1 MKELFLLKLG
11 EIVLKGQ
18 NRRTFE
24 DKLKANTRRRMAVF
38 GDFKVTI
45 TQSTLYVEPKTDDC
59 DLDGAWEA
67 CGTIFGIAQMCRCR
81 ACEKDLDAIFKTVV
95 EYLGD
100 ELAVQKSFK
109 VESKRSD
116 KRFPLNSIQISQ
128 EIGGRIAEE
137 FPQVAVDV
145 HNPSYVVNVEV
156 RETAAYV
163 HGPSVPGAGG
173 LPTGTGG
180 RAAVLLS
187 GGIDSPVAGYMIAKR
202 GVELECIHFFSYP
215 YTSEQA
221 KEKVLELARI
231 MTKYCGRMT
240 VDIVGFTEIQE
251 AIRDNCKEEY
261 FTIIMRRFMMRI
273 SERIARDHGAKCLVT
288 GENLGQVASQTMD
301 AMAVT
306 GAVLNMPLFCPLIGM
321 DKEEIVTIA
330 RRIGTMETSIL
341 PYEDCCTVFTPKH
354 PKTKPVLALVEAEEA
369 KMDVEGLI
377 ARAIENTEK
386 VAIRYYEPES
396 AV

>member
-1 MKELFLLKLG
+1 MKEMFLLKLG
-11 EIVLKGQ
+11 EIVLKGA

-24 DKLKANTRRRMAVF
+24 ETLKKNVRRTVSHF
-38 GDFKVTI
+38 GAFKVYI
-45 TQSTLYVEPKTDDC
+45 MQSTVYVEPQSEDC

-67 CGTIFGIAQMCRCR
+67 CGHVFGVSSMCRCR
-81 ACEKDLDAIFKTVV
+81 ACGKDLDAIYQAVV
-95 EYLGD
+95 DYLGD
-100 ELAVQKSFK
+100 ELSVQKSFK

-116 KRFPLNSIQISQ
+116 KSFPLNSIQISQ
-128 EIGGRIAEE
+128 EIGGRLAEA

-145 HNPSYVVNVEV
+145 HKPSYVVNVEV
-156 RETAAYV
+156 RDFAAYI
-163 HGPSVPGAGG
+163 HGPAQPGAGG

-215 YTSEQA
+215 YTSERA
-221 KEKVLELARI
+221 KEKVLELAKL

-240 VDIVGFTEIQE
+240 VDVVGFTEIQE
-251 AIRDNCKEEY
+251 AIRDHCREEY

-273 SERIARDHGAKCLVT
+273 SEAIARDHGAKCLVT

-306 GAVLNMPLFCPLIGM
+306 GAVVHMPMFHPLIGM
-321 DKEEIVTIA
+321 DKEEIVSIA
-330 RRIGTMETSIL
+330 RRIGTLETSIL

-354 PKTKPVLALVEAEEA
+354 PKTKPVPEAVEAEEA
-369 KMDVEGLI
+369 RLDVEGLI

-386 VAIRYYEPES
+386 IQVRWYEN
-396 AV
+396 

>member
-1 MKELFLLKLG
+1 MKEMFLLKLG
-11 EIVLKGQ
+11 EIVLKGA

-24 DKLKANTRRRMAVF
+24 DVLKKNVRRRMAGF
-38 GDFKVTI
+38 GSFKVYI
-45 TQSTLYVEPKTDDC
+45 MQSTVYVEPLDDDC

-67 CGTIFGIAQMCRCR
+67 CGAIFGVSSMCRCR
-81 ACEKDLDAIFKTVV
+81 ACEKNLDDIFRAVV
-95 EYLGD
+95 DYLGD
-100 ELAVQKSFK
+100 ELSVQKSFK

-116 KRFPLNSIQISQ
+116 KSFPLNSIQISQ
-128 EIGGRIAEE
+128 EIGGRIAEA

-145 HNPSYVVNVEV
+145 HNPSYVVNVEI
-156 RETAAYV
+156 RDFAAYI
-163 HGPSVPGAGG
+163 HGPAVQGAGG

-202 GVELECIHFFSYP
+202 GVELECVHFFSYP
-215 YTSEQA
+215 YTSERA
-221 KEKVLELARI
+221 KEKVLELAHL
-231 MTKYCGRMT
+231 MTRWCGRMT

-251 AIRDNCKEEY
+251 AIRDHCREEY

-273 SERIARDHGAKCLVT
+273 SERIAREHGAKCLVT

-306 GAVLNMPLFCPLIGM
+306 GAVVHMPVFHPLIGM

-354 PKTKPVLALVEAEEA
+354 PKTKPVMALVEAEEA
-369 KMDVEGLI
+369 RLDVDGLI
-377 ARAIENTEK
+377 GRALENTEK
-386 VAIRYYEPES
+386 VQIRYYEN
-396 AV
+396 

>member
-1 MKELFLLKLG
+1 MKEMFLLKLG
-11 EIVLKGQ
+11 EIVLKGA

-24 DKLKANTRRRMAVF
+24 EALKKNVRRTVSHF
-38 GDFKVTI
+38 GAFKVYI
-45 TQSTLYVEPKTDDC
+45 MQSTVYVEPQSEDC

-67 CGTIFGIAQMCRCR
+67 CGHVFGVSSMCRCR
-81 ACEKDLDAIFKTVV
+81 ACGKDLDAIYQAVV
-95 EYLGD
+95 DYLGD
-100 ELAVQKSFK
+100 ELSVQKSFK

-116 KRFPLNSIQISQ
+116 KSFPLNSIQISQ
-128 EIGGRIAEE
+128 EIGGRLAEA

-145 HNPSYVVNVEV
+145 HKPSYVVNVEV
-156 RETAAYV
+156 RDFAAYI
-163 HGPSVPGAGG
+163 HGPAQPGAGG

-215 YTSEQA
+215 YTSERA
-221 KEKVLELARI
+221 KEKVLELAKL

-240 VDIVGFTEIQE
+240 VDVVGFTEIQE
-251 AIRDNCKEEY
+251 AIRDHCREEY

-273 SERIARDHGAKCLVT
+273 SEAIARDHGAKCLVT

-306 GAVLNMPLFCPLIGM
+306 GAVVHMPMFHPLIGM
-321 DKEEIVTIA
+321 DKEEIVSIA
-330 RRIGTMETSIL
+330 RRIGTLETSIL

-354 PKTKPVLALVEAEEA
+354 PKTKPVLEAVEAEEA
-369 KMDVEGLI
+369 RLDVEGLI

-386 VAIRYYEPES
+386 IQVRWYEN
-396 AV
+396 

>member
-1 MKELFLLKLG
+1 MKEMFLLKLG
-11 EIVLKGQ
+11 EIVLKGA

-24 DKLKANTRRRMAVF
+24 ETLKKNVRRTVSHF
-38 GDFKVTI
+38 GAFKGYI
-45 TQSTLYVEPKTDDC
+45 MQSTVYVEPQADDC

-67 CGTIFGIAQMCRCR
+67 CGHVFGVSSMCRCR
-81 ACEKDLDAIFKTVV
+81 ACEKDLDAIYQAVV
-95 EYLGD
+95 DYLGD
-100 ELAVQKSFK
+100 ELSVQKSFK

-116 KRFPLNSIQISQ
+116 KSFPLNSIQISQ
-128 EIGGRIAEE
+128 EIGGRLAEA

-145 HNPSYVVNVEV
+145 HTPAYVVNVEV
-156 RETAAYV
+156 RDFAAYI
-163 HGPSVPGAGG
+163 HGPAVPGAGG

-215 YTSEQA
+215 YTSERA
-221 KEKVLELARI
+221 KEKVLELAKL
-231 MTKYCGRMT
+231 MTRYCGRMT
-240 VDIVGFTEIQE
+240 VDVVGFTEIQE
-251 AIRDNCKEEY
+251 AIRDHCREEY

-273 SERIARDHGAKCLVT
+273 SEAIARDHGAKCLVT

-306 GAVLNMPLFCPLIGM
+306 GAVVHMPIFHPLIGM

-330 RRIGTMETSIL
+330 RKIGTLDTSIL

-354 PKTKPVLALVEAEEA
+354 PKTKPSLGPVEAEEA
-369 KMDVEGLI
+369 KLDVAGLI

-386 VAIRYYEPES
+386 IQVRWYEN
-396 AV
+396 

>member
-1 MKELFLLKLG
+1 MKEMFLLKLG
-11 EIVLKGQ
+11 EIVLKGA

-24 DKLKANTRRRMAVF
+24 ETLKKNVRRTVSHF
-38 GDFKVTI
+38 GAFKVYI
-45 TQSTLYVEPKTDDC
+45 MQSTVYVEPQADDC

-67 CGTIFGIAQMCRCR
+67 CGHVFGVSSMCRCR
-81 ACEKDLDAIFKTVV
+81 ACEKNLDAIYQAVV
-95 EYLGD
+95 DYLGD
-100 ELAVQKSFK
+100 ELSVQRSFK

-116 KRFPLNSIQISQ
+116 KSFPLNSIQISQ
-128 EIGGRIAEE
+128 EIGGRLAEA

-145 HNPSYVVNVEV
+145 HTPTYVVNVEV
-156 RETAAYV
+156 RDFAAYI
-163 HGPSVPGAGG
+163 HGPAVPGAGG

-215 YTSEQA
+215 YTSERA
-221 KEKVLELARI
+221 KEKVLELAKL
-231 MTKYCGRMT
+231 MTRYCGRMT
-240 VDIVGFTEIQE
+240 VDVVGFTEIQE
-251 AIRDNCKEEY
+251 AIRDHCREEY

-273 SERIARDHGAKCLVT
+273 SEAIARDHGAKCLVT

-306 GAVLNMPLFCPLIGM
+306 GAVVHMPIFHPLIGM

-330 RRIGTMETSIL
+330 RKIGTLDTSIL

-354 PKTKPVLALVEAEEA
+354 PKTKPSLGPVEAEEA
-369 KMDVEGLI
+369 KLDVEGLI

-386 VAIRYYEPES
+386 IQVRWYEN
-396 AV
+396 